1 MRLTDVCAWPS
12 LCPGTAGGLISPQR
26 ALAKKAPPVEVEDLD
41 EVQLPQIAR
50 PMPTVAQT

>member
-1 MRLTDVCAWPS
+1 M
-12 LCPGTAGGLISPQR
+12 SPQR

-50 PMPTVAQT
+50 PMPTVAQTQRSAADRCMMTPAG